1 MIESCSGE
9 DVADRRSDGDVDGDV
24 NHGGSGHDGSL

>member
-1 MIESCSGE
+1 MIGSCSGE
-9 DVADRRSDGDVDGDV
+9 DVADRRSDGHGNGDV